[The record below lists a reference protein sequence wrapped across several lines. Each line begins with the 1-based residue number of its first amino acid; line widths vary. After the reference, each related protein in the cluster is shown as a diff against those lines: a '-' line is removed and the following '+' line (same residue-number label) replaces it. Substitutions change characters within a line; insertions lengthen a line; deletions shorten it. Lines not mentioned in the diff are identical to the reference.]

1 MRPID
6 QASSVGSGALGKNRL
21 RFATYRT
28 LLSAIGTPGPRASME
43 SRMDNLSGIGVFVQ
57 VANTLS
63 FTESGR
69 LLGISSSAVGK
80 SIARLEQRLGVRLL
94 HRSTRS
100 MTLTAEGQRFL
111 ERCRRVLCE
120 LEAAQLELTSAA
132 LGPSGRL
139 RISMPRVGE
148 LVMPVLIDFMQRY
161 PQIELDIDLSNR
173 MVDVFEEGFDA
184 VIRTGPMQ
192 DSRLTA
198 RQLGIFTQRLVASPE
213 YLHGHGTPQ
222 QPADLLEHAC
232 LMYRFHASGKLDRWP
247 LLGSQELQ
255 GTLRQRAICNTL
267 DSLLRVTRAGLG
279 IACLPD
285 FMIAEDVAAG
295 RLRPVLTEH
304 MEHGGAFWMLWPSS
318 KYALPKLRVFIDHM
332 TTSLFGARP

>member
-1 MRPID
+1 
-6 QASSVGSGALGKNRL
+6 
-21 RFATYRT
+21 
-28 LLSAIGTPGPRASME
+28 
-43 SRMDNLSGIGVFVQ
+43 MDNLSGIGVFVQ
-57 VANTLS
+57 VANTRS

-69 LLGISSSAVGK
+69 QLGISSSAVGK

-132 LGPSGRL
+132 EGPSGRL

-161 PQIELDIDLSNR
+161 PQIELDVDLSNR

-198 RQLGIFTQRLVASPE
+198 RQLGTFAQQLVASPD
-213 YLHGHGTPQ
+213 YLHGHGIPK
-222 QPADLLEHAC
+222 QPADLLDHAC
-232 LMYRFHASGKLDRWP
+232 LMYRFHASGKLERWP
-247 LLGSQELQ
+247 LQGASADLQ
-255 GTLRQRAICNTL
+255 HALKQRVICNTL
-267 DSLLRVTRAGLG
+267 DSLLRVTRSGLG

-285 FMIAEDVAAG
+285 FLIAEDIASG
-295 RLRPVLTEH
+295 RLQPVLVDH
-304 MEHGGAFWMLWPSS
+304 MERNGAFWMLWPNS

-332 TTSLFGARP
+332 TSSLFAKP

>member
-1 MRPID
+1 
-6 QASSVGSGALGKNRL
+6 
-21 RFATYRT
+21 
-28 LLSAIGTPGPRASME
+28 
-43 SRMDNLSGIGVFVQ
+43 MDNLSGIGVFVQ
-57 VANTLS
+57 VANTRS

-80 SIARLEQRLGVRLL
+80 SIARLEQRLGIRLF

-120 LEAAQLELTSAA
+120 LEAAQLELSSAA
-132 LGPSGRL
+132 LGPRGRL

-198 RQLGIFTQRLVASPE
+198 RQLGSFAQQLVASPD
-213 YLHGHGTPQ
+213 YLHSHGTPQ

-247 LLGSQELQ
+247 LRGADTDLESALK
-255 GTLRQRAICNTL
+255 QRVICNTL
-267 DSLLRVTRAGLG
+267 DSLLRVTRSGLG

-285 FMIAEDVAAG
+285 FLIAEDIAAG
-295 RLRPVLTEH
+295 RLRPVLADH
-304 MEHGGAFWMLWPSS
+304 MEHGGAFWMLWPNS

-332 TTSLFGARP
+332 TTTLFSKP

>member
-1 MRPID
+1 
-6 QASSVGSGALGKNRL
+6 
-21 RFATYRT
+21 
-28 LLSAIGTPGPRASME
+28 
-43 SRMDNLSGIGVFVQ
+43 MDNLSGIALFVH
-57 VANTLS
+57 VANTRS

-69 LLGISSSAVGK
+69 LLGLSSSAVGK
-80 SIARLEQRLGVRLL
+80 GIARLEQRLAVRLL
-94 HRSTRS
+94 HRNTRS

-120 LEAAQLELTSAA
+120 LEAAQLELSSAA

-192 DSRLTA
+192 DSRLTS
-198 RQLGIFTQRLVASPE
+198 RKLGTFSQKLVASPD
-213 YLHGHGTPQ
+213 YLHSHGTPQ
-222 QPADLLEHAC
+222 SPADLLEHAC
-232 LMYRFHASGKLDRWP
+232 LLYRFHASGKLERWP
-247 LLGSQELQ
+247 LHGASADLQ
-255 GTLRQRAICNTL
+255 GELRQRVVCNTL
-267 DSLLRVTRAGLG
+267 DSLLKVTRSGLG

-285 FMIAEDVAAG
+285 FLIAEDIAAG
-295 RLRPVLTEH
+295 RLRPLLTDH
-304 MEHGGAFWMLWPSS
+304 MEHGGAFWMLWPNS

-332 TTSLFGARP
+332 STTLFNGNA